1 MSVPDS
7 IVVAAPNRT
16 SAEIAAELDRT
27 RERLSGDVEALR
39 DYFAPSNLARRGSER
54 ATGWFLDD
62 FGGIRPER
70 VAAAVAPVALLVLGF
85 GLSRRRS

>member
-39 DYFAPSNLARRGSER
+39 D
-54 ATGWFLDD
+54 
-62 FGGIRPER
+62 
-70 VAAAVAPVALLVLGF
+70 
-85 GLSRRRS
+85 LSLIHI